1 MLHRVTMELSSRCA
15 VELDYQGEFSNACAA
30 LLMRPPLLNSLAETT
45 AHRDRDDLDRA
56 VAQLLFDYLDKHAVT
71 VLRLIPDGAIRRV
84 QRRIRIDG
92 DGAEAPP
99 VFAKLSTL
107 PALADFPA
115 WQECAMAQT
124 IVTSAAA
131 GGRLL
136 CVFPIRGEREAV
148 GMLEV
153 ETSATLSAHEVDLV
167 LGILTI
173 LKNHLA
179 LLDYG
184 EIDTL
189 TGLLNRKTFEGQFE
203 KLRRRVHDPMQRPET
218 HAAEEPSWLGLVDI
232 DHFKSINDGYGH
244 LFGDEV
250 LLLVSHVMRR
260 SFRGADQL
268 FRFGGEE
275 FVILLEHASEPGA
288 AIAFER
294 FREAVEQYA
303 FPQVGRVTV
312 SLGYTRVDARDVP
325 TLCVERADAALYYM
339 KSHGRNGV
347 RNCESLI
354 LTGEICVQQQS
365 DDVELF

>member
-1 MLHRVTMELSSRCA
+1 MP
-15 VELDYQGEFSNACAA
+15 
-30 LLMRPPLLNSLAETT
+30 PPLLDSVAETT

-56 VAQLLFDYLDKHAVT
+56 VAQLLFDYLNKHSVS
-71 VLRLIPDGAIRRV
+71 VLRLVADGAIKRV
-84 QRRIRIDG
+84 QRRIRIG
-92 DGAEAPP
+92 HAGAEAP
-99 VFAKLSTL
+99 AALTELSTL
-107 PALADFPA
+107 PPLSDSPA
-115 WQECAMAQT
+115 WQECVLQNTM
-124 IVTSAAA
+124 VTSAGAE
-131 GGRLL
+131 GRLI
-136 CVFPIRGEREAV
+136 CVFPLRAEHEAV

-153 ETSATLSAHEVDLV
+153 ETSAVLSTHEVDLV
-167 LGILTI
+167 FGILTI

-203 KLRRRVHDPMQRPET
+203 KLRRRLYDAKRRPNDRT
-218 HAAEEPSWLGLVDI
+218 SEEPSWLGLVDI
-232 DHFKSINDGYGH
+232 DHFKSINDSYGH

-250 LLLVSHVMRR
+250 LLLVSHIMKR

-275 FVILLEHASEPGA
+275 FVILLEHATEPGA
-288 AIAFER
+288 AIAFDR
-294 FREAVEQYA
+294 FREGVEKYE

-312 SLGYTRVDARDVP
+312 SLGYTQVNAGDVP
-325 TLCVERADAALYYM
+325 ALCVERADAALYYI

-347 RNCESLI
+347 RNCESL
-354 LTGEICVQQQS
+354 LFNGEIRVQRQS